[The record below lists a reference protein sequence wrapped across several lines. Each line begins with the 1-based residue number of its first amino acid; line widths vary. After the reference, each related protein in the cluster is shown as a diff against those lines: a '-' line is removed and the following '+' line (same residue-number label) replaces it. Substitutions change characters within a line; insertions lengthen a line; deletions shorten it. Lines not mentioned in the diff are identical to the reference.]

1 MYSLKN
7 LIRNSLRINPSTI
20 EGFPNGGE
28 VTVGDMTQYDGH
40 YAVKNGMI
48 AWVNN
53 GAAYVTPFT
62 TRALLSLWAIGST
75 ERDFYVPFSE
85 GFPKNDTIRWET
97 LVANAVNSDEEK
109 FARKCEQYS
118 DEHGIPSLTGRML
131 KKFFIMPEELRVAN
145 VNYMT
150 TLKPLLSSRQSNA
163 TRKMPLIG
171 HYSTNNGVVCVVYRD
186 GHTLL
191 HPGYDII
198 PELEK
203 AGYHQMEFLFPLSS
217 GETIMN
223 GGWLNR
229 WLSLKSRT

>member
-7 LIRNSLRINPSTI
+7 LIRNSLRITPSTI

-28 VTVGDMTQYDGH
+28 VTVGDMTPYDGH

-97 LVANAVNSDEEK
+97 LVANALNSEEEK

-118 DEHGIPSLTGRML
+118 DEHGIPSLTKKTL
-131 KKFFIMPEELRVAN
+131 DKFFIMPEELRVAH
-145 VNYMT
+145 VSYTT
-150 TLKPLLSSRQSNA
+150 TLMPLLSSRHP
-163 TRKMPLIG
+163 TRKLLLIG

-191 HPGYDII
+191 HLGYDII

-203 AGYHQMEFLFPLSS
+203 AGYHECEFQVPLSS

-229 WLSLKSRT
+229 WFSLKSRT